1 MPADPLIENLL
12 ILQER
17 DVRRDELQ
25 HRLDDIPQQ
34 LASYDKETAAAKA
47 LYQKTLDEQK
57 SLELIRRN
65 LERRMNEAEA
75 EKIRFKTQQ
84 ISVKKNEE
92 YAALEKQIDATS
104 KLIDETETQAMEAM
118 LKIDEYVKF
127 VKNSKT
133 TCDANI
139 AAIAEKAASANRLKA
154 EIEKDIT
161 ALTAEV
167 ETAKKNIPADAL
179 STYAY
184 VKTRVKRPPYIVPV
198 NEMRCMGCHLKI
210 SNDVQNQMHVAG
222 QITRCESCGRIVYLE
237 R

>member
-34 LASYDKETAAAKA
+34 LASFDKDTTAAKA

-57 SLELIRRN
+57 SLELIRRD

-84 ISVKKNEE
+84 ITVKKNEE
-92 YAALEKQIDATS
+92 YAALEKQIEATS

-133 TCDANI
+133 TCDTTI
-139 AAIAEKAASANRLKA
+139 AAIAEKAASVNRLKA
-154 EIEKDIT
+154 EIEKDIV

-167 ETAKKNIPADAL
+167 ETAKKNISADAL
-179 STYAY
+179 SAYAY

-198 NEMRCMGCHLKI
+198 NDMRCMGCHLKI
-210 SNDVQNQMHVAG
+210 SNDVQNQVHVTG
-222 QITRCESCGRIVYLE
+222 KITRCESCGRIVYLE